1 MYVVFVLMMSMLTS
15 NKNMRTRHVQL
26 LEFATVTPHFI
37 PPDCEIYKGSKL
49 SRVYCLLDQESCVAL
64 IELKKIIMV
73 RSFLVVVDVFNSLLL
88 CQQYFAVRGGVYINA
103 FDVCYQGKLD
113 STVNSSTFGRVDE
126 EGFTIGVLKY
136 DDVFVLHV
144 TNDVTQSYAK
154 AMPSPDPRI
163 EPLSVQSG
171 FSNVAEL
178 GQVKISGALVAALV
192 ERWSGRGLRFYGISR
207 GDVIGYKSRFDNMHN
222 EKEEPTV
229 VLDEQVEPQE
239 HSREDDS
246 HIKQA
251 QLIKEEVRTM
261 LIAPIDNN
269 FYFKLEFIDSVQR
282 LGVSSHFEHEIDGAL
297 HQIYNISTKDNN
309 IITHDDDLPHVAL
322 LFRLLRQQGYHIS
335 SNVFYKFKDQTTNFS
350 EKAANDIQGMLSLYE
365 AAELR
370 MHGEDILEEAHNFAL
385 VQLTKSLTT
394 QLSPSMIAQV
404 KHSLRRSLRKGLPRL
419 EATYYM
425 SFYEEDPSHDENL
438 LTFAKLDFNML
449 QELHQKE
456 VNNVTRWWIKNLNV
470 STKLPFVR
478 DRIVECYFWILGI
491 YFEPQ
496 YSLARRITT
505 KVIALCSVID
515 DMYDAYGTIDELE
528 LFTNAIER
536 WDICCLDDL
545 PEYMKVCYM
554 EILNVYEEIE
564 EEMRKQG
571 KVYCIKYA
579 KKEMKRLI
587 KAHMAEARWL
597 HCNHT
602 PTIEEYM
609 QVRIVSSGYSMVITI
624 CFVGMKD
631 TTEEV
636 LIWATSDPIIIGAA
650 SIISRLMDD
659 IVGNEF
665 EQERRHIASSIE
677 CYMKQHNT
685 SRQDAINKLLEMVK
699 SSWKDINEACL
710 NPTEVP
716 MNFLLRVV
724 NLVRMMDVLYKDEDN
739 YTNAGGL
746 MKDYIKT
753 LLVNKMSA
761 RIS

>member
-1 MYVVFVLMMSMLTS
+1 MLMR
-15 NKNMRTRHVQL
+15 NMQL
-26 LEFATVTPHFI
+26 LEFATVTPCFI
-37 PPDCEIYKGSKL
+37 QPDHKIYKGSKL
-49 SRVYCLLDQESCVAL
+49 SRVYCLLDQESCVAS
-64 IELKKIIMV
+64 IELKKIM
-73 RSFLVVVDVFNSLLL
+73 SKLD
-88 CQQYFAVRGGVYINA
+88 FAV
-103 FDVCYQGKLD
+103 
-113 STVNSSTFGRVDE
+113 NSGTFGWVDE
-126 EGFTIGVLKY
+126 EGFT
-136 DDVFVLHV
+136 
-144 TNDVTQSYAK
+144 
-154 AMPSPDPRI
+154 
-163 EPLSVQSG
+163 ESG
-171 FSNVAEL
+171 FSNVTKL
-178 GQVKISGALVAALV
+178 GQVKIGGALMATLV
-192 ERWSGRGLRFYGISR
+192 ERWRPESHTFHLPIECTGGSTLKLKWLKEHMLTLLAEPTPQKLAGHCKAYILGLIGGVLMPDKSGNKVHLIWRGRGLRFSGISR
-207 GDVIGYKSRFDNMHN
+207 GDVIDYKSRFDNMHN
-222 EKEEPTV
+222 EEEELTV

-239 HSREDDS
+239 HSR
-246 HIKQA
+246 QFM
-251 QLIKEEVRTM
+251 T
-261 LIAPIDNN
+261 N
-269 FYFKLEFIDSVQR
+269 
-282 LGVSSHFEHEIDGAL
+282 VSS
-297 HQIYNISTKDNN
+297 S
-309 IITHDDDLPHVAL
+309 LPIVAQDAKAPSYFIRNTANFSPSVWGDYFL
-322 LFRLLRQQGYHIS
+322 YYVP
-335 SNVFYKFKDQTTNFS
+335 NVFYKFKDQTRNFS

-385 VQLTKSLTT
+385 VQLTESLTT

-425 SFYEEDPSHDENL
+425 SFYEEDSSHDEKL

-478 DRIVECYFWILGI
+478 DRIAECYFWILGI

-545 PEYMKVCYM
+545 PEYMKVCYI

-602 PTIEEYM
+602 PSIEEYM
-609 QVRIVSSGYSMVITI
+609 QVRNVSSGYSMVITI

-650 SIISRLMDD
+650 SIICRLMDD

-665 EQERRHIASSIE
+665 EQERRHVASSIE
-677 CYMKQHNT
+677 SYMKQHNT

-699 SSWKDINEACL
+699 SAWKDINEACL

-724 NLVRMMDVLYKDEDN
+724 NLVRMIDVLYKDEDN

-761 RIS
+761 RINEALGLNLELALGLNPELSLDLKRAGYFILQN

>member
-1 MYVVFVLMMSMLTS
+1 MTNVSSSLPIFAQDAKPPSHFTRNTANFSPSVWGDYFLYYV
-15 NKNMRTRHVQL
+15 
-26 LEFATVTPHFI
+26 P
-37 PPDCEIYKGSKL
+37 
-49 SRVYCLLDQESCVAL
+49 
-64 IELKKIIMV
+64 
-73 RSFLVVVDVFNSLLL
+73 
-88 CQQYFAVRGGVYINA
+88 
-103 FDVCYQGKLD
+103 
-113 STVNSSTFGRVDE
+113 SSV
-126 EGFTIGVLKY
+126 
-136 DDVFVLHV
+136 
-144 TNDVTQSYAK
+144 
-154 AMPSPDPRI
+154 
-163 EPLSVQSG
+163 
-171 FSNVAEL
+171 
-178 GQVKISGALVAALV
+178 
-192 ERWSGRGLRFYGISR
+192 
-207 GDVIGYKSRFDNMHN
+207 
-222 EKEEPTV
+222 
-229 VLDEQVEPQE
+229 
-239 HSREDDS
+239 EDDS

-251 QLIKEEVRTM
+251 QLTKEEVRKM

-282 LGVSSHFEHEIDGAL
+282 LGVSYHFEHEIDGAL

-309 IITHDDDLPHVAL
+309 IITHDDDLCHVAL

-335 SNVFYKFKDQTTNFS
+335 SNVFYKFKDQTRNFS

-425 SFYEEDPSHDENL
+425 SFYEEDSSHDEKL

-456 VNNVTRWWIKNLNV
+456 VNNVTRVNIG
-470 STKLPFVR
+470 F
-478 DRIVECYFWILGI
+478 
-491 YFEPQ
+491 
-496 YSLARRITT
+496 
-505 KVIALCSVID
+505 
-515 DMYDAYGTIDELE
+515 
-528 LFTNAIER
+528 
-536 WDICCLDDL
+536 
-545 PEYMKVCYM
+545 EYMKVCYI

-602 PTIEEYM
+602 PSIEEYM
-609 QVRIVSSGYSMVITI
+609 QVRNVSSGYSMVITI

-650 SIISRLMDD
+650 SIICRLMDD

-665 EQERRHIASSIE
+665 EQERRHVASSIE
-677 CYMKQHNT
+677 SYMKQHNT

-699 SSWKDINEACL
+699 SAWKDINEACL

-724 NLVRMMDVLYKDEDN
+724 NLVRMIDVLYKDEDN

>member
-1 MYVVFVLMMSMLTS
+1 MTNVSSSL
-15 NKNMRTRHVQL
+15 
-26 LEFATVTPHFI
+26 PI
-37 PPDCEIYKGSKL
+37 
-49 SRVYCLLDQESCVAL
+49 VAQ
-64 IELKKIIMV
+64 
-73 RSFLVVVDVFNSLLL
+73 D
-88 CQQYFAVRGGVYINA
+88 
-103 FDVCYQGKLD
+103 
-113 STVNSSTFGRVDE
+113 
-126 EGFTIGVLKY
+126 
-136 DDVFVLHV
+136 
-144 TNDVTQSYAK
+144 AK
-154 AMPSPDPRI
+154 APSYFIRNTANFSP
-163 EPLSVQSG
+163 SV
-171 FSNVAEL
+171 
-178 GQVKISGALVAALV
+178 
-192 ERWSGRGLRFYGISR
+192 W
-207 GDVIGYKSRFDNMHN
+207 GDYFLYYVPSS
-222 EKEEPTV
+222 V
-229 VLDEQVEPQE
+229 
-239 HSREDDS
+239 EDDS

-251 QLIKEEVRTM
+251 QLTKEEVRKM

-282 LGVSSHFEHEIDGAL
+282 LGVSYHFEHEIDGAL

-309 IITHDDDLPHVAL
+309 IITHDDDLCHVAL

-335 SNVFYKFKDQTTNFS
+335 SNVFYKFKDQTRNFS

-425 SFYEEDPSHDENL
+425 SFYEEDSSHDEKL

-478 DRIVECYFWILGI
+478 DRIAECYFWILGI

-545 PEYMKVCYM
+545 PEYMKVCYI

-597 HCNHT
+597 HFNHT
-602 PTIEEYM
+602 PSIEEYM
-609 QVRIVSSGYSMVITI
+609 QVRNVSSGYSMVITI

-650 SIISRLMDD
+650 SIICRLMDD
-659 IVGNEF
+659 IVGNE
-665 EQERRHIASSIE
+665 ERRHVASSIE
-677 CYMKQHNT
+677 SYMKQHNT

-699 SSWKDINEACL
+699 SAWKDINEACL

-724 NLVRMMDVLYKDEDN
+724 NLVRMIDVLYKDEDN

>member
-1 MYVVFVLMMSMLTS
+1 MTNVSSSL
-15 NKNMRTRHVQL
+15 
-26 LEFATVTPHFI
+26 PI
-37 PPDCEIYKGSKL
+37 
-49 SRVYCLLDQESCVAL
+49 VAQ
-64 IELKKIIMV
+64 
-73 RSFLVVVDVFNSLLL
+73 D
-88 CQQYFAVRGGVYINA
+88 
-103 FDVCYQGKLD
+103 
-113 STVNSSTFGRVDE
+113 
-126 EGFTIGVLKY
+126 
-136 DDVFVLHV
+136 
-144 TNDVTQSYAK
+144 AK
-154 AMPSPDPRI
+154 APSYFIRNTANFSP
-163 EPLSVQSG
+163 SV
-171 FSNVAEL
+171 
-178 GQVKISGALVAALV
+178 
-192 ERWSGRGLRFYGISR
+192 W
-207 GDVIGYKSRFDNMHN
+207 GDYFLYYVPSS
-222 EKEEPTV
+222 V
-229 VLDEQVEPQE
+229 
-239 HSREDDS
+239 EDDS

-251 QLIKEEVRTM
+251 QLTKEEVRKM

-282 LGVSSHFEHEIDGAL
+282 LGVSYHFEHEIDGAL

-309 IITHDDDLPHVAL
+309 IITHDDDLCHVAL

-335 SNVFYKFKDQTTNFS
+335 SNVFYKFKDQTRNFS

-425 SFYEEDPSHDENL
+425 SFYEEDSSHDEKL

-478 DRIVECYFWILGI
+478 DRIAECYFWILGI

-545 PEYMKVCYM
+545 PEYMKVCYI

-602 PTIEEYM
+602 PSIEEYM
-609 QVRIVSSGYSMVITI
+609 QVRNVSSGYSMVITI

-650 SIISRLMDD
+650 SIICRLMDD

-665 EQERRHIASSIE
+665 EQERRHVASSIE
-677 CYMKQHNT
+677 SYMKQHNT

-699 SSWKDINEACL
+699 SAWKDINEACL

-724 NLVRMMDVLYKDEDN
+724 NLVRMIDVLYKDEDN